1 MWNDEKFLG
10 IEIGTVTGQQF
21 DLCKYEYFMPSK
33 KLFFIFHLYIKYFSS
48 MAALKK
54 TNILN
59 DRYRY
64 IQYIDKIILKNILDC
79 LS

>member
-1 MWNDEKFLG
+1 MRHFWAGGRLG
-10 IEIGTVTGQQF
+10 VEIGTATGQQF

-48 MAALKK
+48 KAALKK
-54 TNILN
+54 LS

-64 IQYIDKIILKNILDC
+64 IQYINKIMLKNILDC